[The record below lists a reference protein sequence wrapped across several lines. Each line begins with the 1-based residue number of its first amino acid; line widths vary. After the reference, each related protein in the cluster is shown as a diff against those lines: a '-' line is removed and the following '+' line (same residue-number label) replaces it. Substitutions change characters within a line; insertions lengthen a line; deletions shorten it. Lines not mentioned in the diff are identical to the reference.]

1 MKKIFITALIGILS
15 LSVSNAQTSNEKL
28 KIFNGKV
35 ITPYSIID
43 NACVLVENGK
53 IIDVRAGNVDFSGA
67 KEIDAKGKYISPG
80 FIDTHCHG
88 GGGHDFM
95 DGTPQAM
102 IKAAELHAKH
112 GTTLIYPTSASCS
125 DKTLFEMFD
134 NYRKADKMN
143 TTGAAFG
150 GIHIEGG
157 YLNKKM
163 SGGQDPRYVIDP
175 QPEHYNKILE
185 KGGDII
191 ARWSMAPELPGAL
204 DLAREL
210 RKRNIQT
217 SMAHTAALYDEA
229 VDAFDAGFSSITHF
243 YSLTSTVTRKDA
255 LRYAGVIEAGY
266 NLDNLYVEAIAD
278 GVHLPSPLLKLIYK
292 VKGADR
298 VVLVT
303 DAMRGAG
310 MPDGKSILGSL
321 EDGVPV
327 IIEDGVAKLPDRSSF
342 AGSVATT
349 DRLVR
354 TYMTKGGANL
364 LDAVQMLTLSPAKL
378 MKIDDAKGSIAKGK
392 DADIIIFDENIN
404 VQATIVGGRIIYEA
418 R

>member
-1 MKKIFITALIGILS
+1 MTLIGIFS
-15 LSVSNAQTSNEKL
+15 LNASNAQINSGKL
-28 KIFNGKV
+28 KIFNGRV
-35 ITPYSIID
+35 ITPYSIIE
-43 NACVLVENGK
+43 NACVLIDNGK
-53 IIDVRAGNVDFSGA
+53 IVDVCAGDVEFKGA
-67 KEIDAKGKYISPG
+67 KVIDANGKYISPG

-88 GGGHDFM
+88 GGGYDFM
-95 DGTPQAM
+95 DGTPEAM

-143 TTGAAFG
+143 TAGAAFG

-157 YLNKKM
+157 YLNKTM

-175 QPEHYNKILE
+175 KPEHYNEILE
-185 KGGDII
+185 KGDDII
-191 ARWSMAPELPGAL
+191 VRWSMAPELPGAL

-210 RKRNIQT
+210 KKRNIQV

-229 VDAFDAGFSSITHF
+229 IDAFNAGFSSITHF
-243 YSLTSTVTRKDA
+243 YSLTSTVTRRDA

-278 GVHLPSPLLKLIYK
+278 GVHLPAPLLKLIYK

-354 TYMTKGGANL
+354 TYMQKGGVNL

-378 MKIDDAKGSIAKGK
+378 MSIDKAKGSITKDK

-404 VQATIVGGRIIYEA
+404 VQTTIIGGKIVYEA
-418 R
+418 K

>member
-1 MKKIFITALIGILS
+1 MKKIIITIITILLFNASYALNDGG
-15 LSVSNAQTSNEKL
+15 KL
-28 KIFNGKV
+28 KIINGKV
-35 ITPYSIID
+35 ITSYSIIES
-43 NACVLVENGK
+43 ACVLIDKGK
-53 IIDVRAGNVDFSGA
+53 IIEVSTEEIHFSDA
-67 KEIDAKGKYISPG
+67 KVIDAKGNYISPG

-88 GGGHDFM
+88 GGGYDFM
-95 DGTPQAM
+95 DGTPAAM
-102 IKAAELHAKH
+102 IKAAELHAQH

-125 DKTLFEMFD
+125 DQTLFQMFD
-134 NYRKADKMN
+134 NYRIANKMN

-157 YLNKKM
+157 YLNKSM
-163 SGGQDPRYVIDP
+163 SGGQDLRYIVDP
-175 QPEHYNKILE
+175 SPIHYNKILE

-191 ARWSMAPELPGAL
+191 TRWSLAPELPGAL

-210 RKRNIQT
+210 RKRNIQV
-217 SMAHTAALYDEA
+217 SMAHTAALYGEA
-229 VDAFDAGFSSITHF
+229 LDAFDAGFSSITHF
-243 YSLTSTVTRKDA
+243 YSMTSTVIRKEA

-278 GVHLPSPLLKLIYK
+278 GVHLPAPLLRLIYK

-298 VVLVT
+298 ILLVT

-310 MPDGKSILGSL
+310 MPDGESILGSL

-354 TYMTKGGANL
+354 TYIAKGGVNL
-364 LDAVQMLTLSPAKL
+364 IDAVQMLTLTPAKL
-378 MKIDDAKGSIAKGK
+378 MHIDDRKGSIAKGK

-404 VQATIVGGRIIYEA
+404 IQTTIVGGKIIYQTK
-418 R
+418 